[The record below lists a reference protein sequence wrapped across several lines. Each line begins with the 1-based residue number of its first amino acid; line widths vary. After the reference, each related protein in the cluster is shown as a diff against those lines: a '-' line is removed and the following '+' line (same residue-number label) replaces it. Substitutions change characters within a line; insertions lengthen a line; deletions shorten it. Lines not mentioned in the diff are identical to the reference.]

1 MSHQYSPRNNQ
12 LYQMLRICLD
22 SVLSPDIGAGDQ
34 KLSKL
39 DPSSEQDRLT
49 CAMLVSLFAV
59 RTSLLHLK
67 HL

>member
-1 MSHQYSPRNNQ
+1 
-12 LYQMLRICLD
+12 MLRICLD

-49 CAMLVSLFAV
+49 CAILVSLFAV